1 MPASSDQTEKLT
13 VERIAQALDISS
25 TTVSRALSGKGRIS
39 EKTRARVLEYVQQ
52 SELDTGLLDRRRER
66 QATYNLA
73 FVIPSHFV
81 QLDLPFLRKC
91 MGGVCRMAAQRG
103 YDILLCYA
111 DPQDTV
117 QLERQLKAHKVDG
130 VILSRTMTADPCL
143 TLVRRYGIPYVAIG
157 RLPERGAL
165 QVDNDQAG
173 AAYELTRLL
182 LQMGTRRIAYIGGSD
197 VYTVNVD
204 RMEGYLR
211 ALVEYDAPPDRRL
224 ICTGIEPYVQEYDRI
239 PDTVEG
245 LLEQCPGCIL
255 CGDDSLTLSVL
266 AQLEKRGIRVP
277 EQIRLASFY
286 DSESLL
292 ISSPTISAAQFDAE
306 QLGFTACRVL
316 LDSMAGKEVAA
327 RQVLGYQVVLR
338 ESTK

>member
-1 MPASSDQTEKLT
+1 MSSPQSPAPKLT
-13 VERIAQALDISS
+13 VEHIAQELDISS
-25 TTVSRALSGKGRIS
+25 TTVSRALSGKGRVS
-39 EKTRARVLEYVQQ
+39 EKTRTRVLEYISQ
-52 SELDTGLLDRRRER
+52 SELDTGRLDRRREE

-73 FVIPSHFV
+73 FVIPSHFI

-130 VILSRTMTADPCL
+130 VILSRTMVADPCL
-143 TLVRRYGIPYVAIG
+143 ALVKRYGIPYVALG
-157 RLPERGAL
+157 HLPDEGAL

-182 LQMGTRRIAYIGGSD
+182 LQMGTRRIAFMGGSES
-197 VYTVNVD
+197 YTVNRD
-204 RMEGYLR
+204 RLQGYMR
-211 ALVEYDAPPDRRL
+211 ALAEYGAPLDRR
-224 ICTGIEPYVQEYDRI
+224 IIFTGVEHTEQI
-239 PDTVEG
+239 PEAVEA
-245 LLEQCPGCIL
+245 LLEQYPECIL
-255 CGDDSLTLSVL
+255 CGDDNMTLNVL
-266 AQLEKRGIRVP
+266 SQLEKRGIGVP
-277 EQIRLASFY
+277 EQLRLASLY
-286 DSESLL
+286 DSESL
-292 ISSPTISAAQFDAE
+292 ITCTPTISAAQFDAAL
-306 QLGFTACRVL
+306 LGFTACRLL
-316 LDSMAGKEVAA
+316 LDSMAGREVET